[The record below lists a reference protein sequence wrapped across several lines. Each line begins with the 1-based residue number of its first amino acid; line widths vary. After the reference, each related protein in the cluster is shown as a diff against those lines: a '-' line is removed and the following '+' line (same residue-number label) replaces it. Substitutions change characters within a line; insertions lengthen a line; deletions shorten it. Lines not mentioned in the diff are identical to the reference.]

1 MSKKASSRNA
11 SKKSPKS
18 RSAKAGAGKSARSA
32 AKPASKGK
40 PAAKGKPSGKG
51 KPAGKGRAATSTK
64 ARRASRVGTSRAA
77 TPSSPMRDRALAHAQ
92 FAHGMINKFAEGF
105 GPEQVVA
112 QAGACPNHLL
122 WTLGHLA
129 SSASWTH
136 GMITGG
142 APIVPE
148 GYSTLFG
155 MGSKPIGDPALYP
168 SFHEVRE
175 AYESSFRRLVNAVE
189 QLDDRALLQA
199 PEQDSGG
206 FISDKLDALN
216 KLAWHEGWHVG
227 QLSDLRRGLGL
238 PNVF

>member
-1 MSKKASSRNA
+1 MSKKATSRKTSAKSSKSRPA
-11 SKKSPKS
+11 KAKATRSARPATKAGGRVRSKASPK
-18 RSAKAGAGKSARSA
+18 AM
-32 AKPASKGK
+32 
-40 PAAKGKPSGKG
+40 
-51 KPAGKGRAATSTK
+51 RAPRTS
-64 ARRASRVGTSRAA
+64 ASRTR
-77 TPSSPMRDRALAHAQ
+77 TPSSPMRDRALAHAK

-105 GPEQVVA
+105 SPEQVVA

-142 APIVPE
+142 GPIVPE
-148 GYSTLFG
+148 GYSALFG

-168 SFHEVRE
+168 SFKEVRE
-175 AYESSFRRLVNAVE
+175 AYESSFRRLVDAVE
-189 QLDDRALLQA
+189 RLDDKDLLEA

-206 FISDKLDALN
+206 FISDKLDALS
-216 KLAWHEGWHVG
+216 KLAWHEGWHLG

>member
-1 MSKKASSRNA
+1 MSKKASSSKA
-11 SKKSPKS
+11 SKKSSKARP
-18 RSAKAGAGKSARSA
+18 AKAGAGKSARSA

-40 PAAKGKPSGKG
+40 LASKGR
-51 KPAGKGRAATSTK
+51 PAGKGRAATSSK
-64 ARRASRVGTSRAA
+64 AKRASRAGTSRAA
-77 TPSSPMRDRALAHAQ
+77 TSSSPMRDRALAHAQ

-142 APIVPE
+142 TPIVPE

-168 SFHEVRE
+168 SFNEVRE

>member
-1 MSKKASSRNA
+1 MSKKATSRKTSAKSSKSGPAKAKA
-11 SKKSPKS
+11 SKN
-18 RSAKAGAGKSARSA
+18 ARSA
-32 AKPASKGK
+32 AKAG
-40 PAAKGKPSGKG
+40 GKG
-51 KPAGKGRAATSTK
+51 AAGGKVRSKAPPKATRAPRTS
-64 ARRASRVGTSRAA
+64 ASRTR
-77 TPSSPMRDRALAHAQ
+77 TPSSPMRDRALAHAK
-92 FAHGMINKFAEGF
+92 FAHGMINKFSEGF
-105 GPEQVVA
+105 SPEQVVA

-142 APIVPE
+142 GPIVPE
-148 GYSTLFG
+148 GYSALFG

-168 SFHEVRE
+168 SFNEVRE
-175 AYESSFRRLVNAVE
+175 AYESSFRRLLDAVE
-189 QLDDRALLQA
+189 QLDDEDLLEA

-206 FISDKLDALN
+206 FISDKLDALS
-216 KLAWHEGWHVG
+216 KLAWHEGWHLG

>member
-1 MSKKASSRNA
+1 MSKRASSKKASARS
-11 SKKSPKS
+11 SKS
-18 RSAKAGAGKSARSA
+18 RPAKTGVRKGARTSAKSGAKG
-32 AKPASKGK
+32 GK
-40 PAAKGKPSGKG
+40 PAASRQ
-51 KPAGKGRAATSTK
+51 GRVKTAPKSKRGPRTA
-64 ARRASRVGTSRAA
+64 ASRTTSAA
-77 TPSSPMRDRALAHAQ
+77 SPMRDRALAHAK

-105 GPEQVVA
+105 APEQVVA

-148 GYSTLFG
+148 GYSSLFG

-168 SFHEVRE
+168 SFDEVRA
-175 AYESSFRRLVNAVE
+175 AYESSFRRLVDAVE
-189 QLDDRALLQA
+189 QLDDEALLQA

-216 KLAWHEGWHVG
+216 KLAWHEGWHLG